1 MEIKKIF
8 RNKIISKFGIYFF
21 GQALLSVINFFML
34 PLYSHY
40 ITTDEFGVYSII
52 LMFITVSSI
61 LIDTGLTSTFSIKFY
76 KLNKTHKTNFLY
88 NILFYYLMIGCV
100 VSLILIY
107 NNNLLN
113 NLLSISVS
121 YTVRNK
127 VILIMLLTVFV
138 RFLTNIF
145 IIEQNAIKYVIVTL
159 IRAISFAGFNL
170 IFLIKYQMGYISYIN
185 ATLISLGIVF
195 FVEILYIMSN
205 YKININGFKFK
216 NYKELFKVGTPLVF
230 HNLANIIVDSGDK
243 YLLNMMGTASMVGLY
258 SMGYKFGAFFLAFVV
273 SPFGQVVWPILAKSF
288 SEDKE
293 KYKKNVANFLY
304 VNLILTS
311 VFLSTIYL
319 VLDLYYRYFI
329 NQEYWESYNI
339 IIIILVSMIIYSL
352 SQNLT
357 SPIMLREKTF
367 YIPLITLSSGI
378 VNVLINFWLIPDYGI
393 YGAAY
398 ATLITYIFMIGAVF
412 IISQKLEYIRYRYKN
427 IIKFTIVSTVFF
439 SIEFKLS
446 GVVDFSF
453 SRFLI
458 KVFVFI
464 IFIVVTY
471 YINRNEI
478 RKYKK

>member
-1 MEIKKIF
+1 MEIKKIL
-8 RNKIISKFGIYFF
+8 RNKVISKFGIYFS
-21 GQALLSVINFFML
+21 GQALLSIINFFML

-40 ITTDEFGVYSII
+40 ITTDEFGIYSII

-76 KLNKTHKTNFLY
+76 KLNKIQKNNFLY
-88 NILFYYLMIGCV
+88 NILFYYLIIGSV
-100 VSLILIY
+100 VSLILIF
-107 NNNLLN
+107 NNDLLN
-113 NLLSISVS
+113 NLLSININDI
-121 YTVRNK
+121 VRNK
-127 VILIMLLTVFV
+127 VILIMVLTVFV
-138 RFLTNIF
+138 RFFTNIF

-170 IFLIKYQMGYISYIN
+170 LFLIKYKMGYISYIN

-195 FVEILYIMSN
+195 LVEILYVISN
-205 YKININGFKFK
+205 YKVNINGFNFK

-230 HNLANIIVDSGDK
+230 HNLANLIVDSGDK

-293 KYKKNVANFLY
+293 KYKKNVADFVY
-304 VNLILTS
+304 VNLILTTI
-311 VFLSTIYL
+311 FLSTIYL

-329 NQEYWESYNI
+329 NQEYWKSYNL
-339 IIIILVSMIIYSL
+339 IIIILLSMIIYSL

-367 YIPLITLSSGI
+367 YIPIITLSSGI
-378 VNVLINFWLIPDYGI
+378 INILINFWLIPGYGI

-398 ATLITYIFMIGAVF
+398 ATLFTYIFMIVAVF
-412 IISQKLEYIRYRYKN
+412 ITSQNLEHIRHRYKS
-427 IIKFTIVSTVFF
+427 ILKFMIVFLVFF

-446 GVVDFSF
+446 GVADFSL
-453 SRFLI
+453 SRFSI
-458 KVFVFI
+458 KIFVFI
-464 IFIVVTY
+464 TFILVTY

-478 RKYKK
+478 RKYIK